1 MGAAKTSLRIAIP
14 FAIAALTALLA
25 WRTESSRDFGF
36 HVAMGRWI
44 LEHRAWPQV
53 DSLTW
58 TLAGR
63 PYVDMNGLF
72 QIVLDLVYG
81 SGGMIG
87 VSSAWAIHDE
97 ADMLVQ
103 ANHPDHP
110 IGTRVRAAQAR
121 SGG

>member
-1 MGAAKTSLRIAIP
+1 MGTVTPRAGVVKGRRPGGPVAAPRP
-14 FAIAALTALLA
+14 
-25 WRTESSRDFGF
+25 ES
-36 HVAMGRWI
+36 
-44 LEHRAWPQV
+44 RAPEQ
-53 DSLTW
+53 S
-58 TLAGR
+58 
-63 PYVDMNGLF
+63 PNGIRVITRYGMKLSSS
-72 QIVLDLVYG
+72 G